1 MAAVSLDD
9 VSILVDNKA
18 ANKRD
23 RRIKGAVKLDWSQA
37 QWNPLHALM
46 HSCASRMREYGGNEN
61 THRNHCGYIR
71 LVYTRI
77 LLLLSPSILSL
88 SISLYIS
95 LCVSQRIGTRA
106 CSLRPGIT
114 ACRINNPSFTCCLCP
129 KPCPSFEKNDRD
141 TCLGGKMDA
150 SRTIGSRQI
159 KGNIESWWFWYL
171 FYILFEIAWRI
182 YGFIDSTLCW
192 KLG

>member
-1 MAAVSLDD
+1 M
-9 VSILVDNKA
+9 
-18 ANKRD
+18 
-23 RRIKGAVKLDWSQA
+23 KLDCSQA

-77 LLLLSPSILSL
+77 LLLLLLSPSILSL
-88 SISLYIS
+88 YLSLYLS
-95 LCVSQRIGTRA
+95 MHESEDRYTCVQFAAWRTH
-106 CSLRPGIT
+106 IT

-129 KPCPSFEKNDRD
+129 KPCPSFEKNDRGDRD

-159 KGNIESWWFWYL
+159 KGLIVLIS
-171 FYILFEIAWRI
+171 
-182 YGFIDSTLCW
+182 
-192 KLG
+192 K

>member
-1 MAAVSLDD
+1 M
-9 VSILVDNKA
+9 DNKA

-23 RRIKGAVKLDWSQA
+23 RWIKGAVKLDCSQA

-77 LLLLSPSILSL
+77 LLLLLLSPSILSL

-95 LCVSQRIGTRA
+95 LCMSQRIGTRA
-106 CSLRPGIT
+106 CSLRPGARTSLRVESIIHRLPV
-114 ACRINNPSFTCCLCP
+114 AYVPNLVPPS
-129 KPCPSFEKNDRD
+129 R
-141 TCLGGKMDA
+141 
-150 SRTIGSRQI
+150 RTIVEI
-159 KGNIESWWFWYL
+159 V
-171 FYILFEIAWRI
+171 ILVWEGRWTHQGRL
-182 YGFIDSTLCW
+182 GPG
-192 KLG
+192 KLRD